1 MKKEKLK
8 CNTGLRQLVTR
19 RGMMKTGLGAAAA
32 ATFMGTPLVRSAMAA
47 QGVEFRIGHAEAI
60 GSPLT
65 QAFEEWTNILNEQS
79 GGRIHAQHFPAGQLG
94 NYTQL
99 IEGSRIGTIHATAG
113 GPDTEEAVAP
123 EIAAAGGAP
132 GFIYANEAHVDRV
145 LQGPMQGPIGDEI
158 SRIAREKTGVEFVA
172 YGEVGFRHV
181 LSNRPVTNLTELEGL
196 KVRVPELAVWIDFWR
211 LLGANPTPLPYA
223 EQYSALSTGV
233 IAGLEA
239 DFFSI
244 KGFKWYEQAKHLTL
258 SYHWFLPKAIRVNG
272 AWLDALPSDLQDLVR
287 NSAKQVFAE
296 QRQANR
302 ANAAAALDDLKGQGV
317 EVHALST
324 EEKDKWVQAT
334 DSLFAEFGQK
344 SPETAAMIEKI
355 RALA

>member
-1 MKKEKLK
+1 MG
-8 CNTGLRQLVTR
+8 NGNVRRSTGLGPLVTR
-19 RGMMKTGLGAAAA
+19 RAVAKAGIGAAAVA
-32 ATFMGTPLVRSAMAA
+32 AFSAVPLIRSAAAA

-65 QAFEEWTNILNEQS
+65 QAFEKWTNILNEQS
-79 GGRIHAQHFPAGQLG
+79 GGRIDAQHFPAGQLG

-99 IEGSRIGTIHATAG
+99 IEGSRLGTIHATAG

-132 GFIYANEAHVDRV
+132 GFIYADEAHVDRV
-145 LQGPMQGPIGDEI
+145 LQGPIGEEI
-158 SRIAREKTGVEFVA
+158 SVIAREKTGVEFVA

-181 LSNRPVTNLTELEGL
+181 LSDKPVTNLAELEGL
-196 KVRVPELAVWIDFWR
+196 KLRVPELKIWIDFWR
-211 LLGANPTPLPYA
+211 KLGANPTPLPYA

-233 IAGLEA
+233 INGLEA

-244 KGFKWYEQAKHLTL
+244 KGFKWHEQAKHLTL

-272 AWLDALPSDLQDLVR
+272 EWLDALPGDLQDLVR
-287 NSAKQVFAE
+287 SSAKQVFAE
-296 QRQANR
+296 QREANR
-302 ANAAAALDDLKGQGV
+302 ANASAALDDLKSAGV
-317 EVHALST
+317 EVHTLSA
-324 EEKDKWVQAT
+324 EEKGKWVQAT